1 MTKQLLT
8 ISMPP
13 HASGPFTTRGV
24 MKDVLIALIPAFFA
38 AIWFFGVRAIWVT
51 GVAVISCM
59 ATEFL
64 FQHFIFKRESTLND
78 LSAVVTGVLLAF
90 NLPAGLPWWMVV
102 LGSVVAVGIAKMCY
116 GGLGHNPFNPALVGR
131 VFLLV
136 SFPVAMTSWPKPLS
150 ITQWTNV
157 DALTGATPL
166 AIIKEGVHLGESVPM
181 LMTQVPSYWDL
192 FIGNRGGCLGE
203 VSALAL
209 LLGFLYLLW
218 RKIITWH
225 IPIIIFLSIVLFSW
239 ILSLSFPDA
248 VAPPLFQLLTGGVM
262 LGAIFMATDY
272 TTSPMT
278 LMGIFVYAVS
288 IGVLT
293 MLIRIWGSFPEG
305 MSFSILILNAFV
317 PLIEKM
323 FKPYR
328 FGER

>member
-225 IPIIIFLSIVLFSW
+225 IPIFIFLSIVLFSW

-278 LMGIFVYAVS
+278 LMGILVYAVS

>member
-13 HASGPFTTRGV
+13 HASSPFTTRGV

-38 AIWFFGVRAIWVT
+38 AVWFFGVQAIWIT
-51 GVAVISCM
+51 GVSVISCM

-64 FQHFIFKRESTLND
+64 FQHFIFKRASTLND

-131 VFLLV
+131 VFLLI
-136 SFPVAMTSWPKPLS
+136 SFPVAMTSWLKPSS
-150 ITQWTNV
+150 ITQWMHV
-157 DALTGATPL
+157 DGITSATPL
-166 AIIKEGVHLGESVPM
+166 AIIKEGVHSGESISF

-192 FIGNRGGCLGE
+192 FMGNRGGSLGE
-203 VSALAL
+203 VSVVAL

-225 IPIIIFLSIVLFSW
+225 IPVIILLSAGAFSW
-239 ILSLSFPDA
+239 GMSLAFPEA
-248 VAPPLFQLLTGGVM
+248 VAPPLFQLLTGGMM
-262 LGAIFMATDY
+262 LGAVFMATDY

-278 LMGIFVYAVS
+278 SNGIFIYAVA

-293 MLIRIWGSFPEG
+293 MIIRIWGSFPEG

-317 PLIEKM
+317 PLIDKIC
-323 FKPYR
+323 KPYR